1 MIVQH
6 PLLWCAMFLAAG
18 TLLGLVYPLPYYLL
32 LLCATL
38 AGCVLLQRHDRWH
51 DMLLLAAWLFIGCS
65 RAALCTDSGKDPV
78 WIDSIRE
85 DVRPTQ
91 RLLMERLMQAEVSP
105 KTLALSS
112 ALVLGNRE
120 TLTSDIK
127 NSYSQA
133 GVSHLLALSG
143 MHLGILYALFYLVFI
158 FPLRHSRWRWTALL
172 PLTVCIWGY
181 TVLTGLP
188 VSLVRAALM
197 LTFFSIMQLWH
208 YRTDPLHPWALS
220 AIIILLVS
228 PRQLAEISFQLSF
241 VAVFFL
247 IAVWS
252 FLSEKYPKT
261 RWVVKMLASSAIA
274 QIGTM
279 PLVIYYFHRIS
290 LLAPFLSIILIP
302 LTSAI
307 IYLTLLTLCMP
318 CAVLGWALD
327 TLAGMQERL
336 IGWANQVHWATS
348 TGIYPSLLYICLLYA
363 MFLLLTVLL
372 RTSRDFRD

>member
-1 MIVQH
+1 
-6 PLLWCAMFLAAG
+6 MFLAAG
-18 TLLGLVYPLPYYLL
+18 ILLGLAYPLPYYLP
-32 LLCATL
+32 LLCAIL
-38 AGCVLLQRHDRWH
+38 AGCTFMRRHERWH
-51 DMLLLAAWLFIGCS
+51 DMFLLAAWLLIGCS
-65 RAALCTDSGKDPV
+65 RAALCPDSGKDPA
-78 WIDSIRE
+78 WIDSLRE

-91 RLLMERLMQAEVSP
+91 RLIMERLKQADVSQ
-105 KTLALSS
+105 KTLELCS

-143 MHLGILYALFYLVFI
+143 MHLGILYALFYFVFI
-158 FPLRHSRWRWTALL
+158 FPLRHSRWRWAALL
-172 PLTVCIWGY
+172 PMTICIWGY
-181 TVLTGLP
+181 AILTGLP

-208 YRTDPLHPWALS
+208 YRTDPLHPWSLS
-220 AIIILLVS
+220 AMIILLVS
-228 PRQLAEISFQLSF
+228 PRQLAEIGFQLSF

-247 IAVWS
+247 NSVWS
-252 FLSEKYPKT
+252 FLSEKYTKS
-261 RWVVKMLASSAIA
+261 RWVVKMLASSTIA

-290 LLAPFLSIILIP
+290 LLAPLLNIILIP
-302 LTSAI
+302 LTSAT

-318 CAVLGWALD
+318 YAVLGWTLD
-327 TLAGMQERL
+327 TLVGMQERL
-336 IGWANQVHWATS
+336 IGWANQIYWATA
-348 TGIYPSLLYICLLYA
+348 TGVYPSLLYICLLYA
-363 MFLLLTVLL
+363 VFLLLTVLL

>member
-1 MIVQH
+1 
-6 PLLWCAMFLAAG
+6 MFLAAG
-18 TLLGLVYPLPYYLL
+18 ILLGLVYPLPYYLL
-32 LLCATL
+32 LLCATI
-38 AGCVLLQRHDRWH
+38 AGCLFLQCHDRWH
-51 DMLLLAAWLFIGCS
+51 DMFLLAAWLFIGCS
-65 RAALCTDSGKDPV
+65 RAALCTDSGRDPV

-91 RLLMERLMQAEVSP
+91 RMLMERLQQAEVSS
-105 KTLALSS
+105 KTLALCS

-133 GVSHLLALSG
+133 GVNHLLALSG

-158 FPLRHSRWRWTALL
+158 FPLRHSRWRWAMLL
-172 PLTVCIWGY
+172 PLSVCIWGY
-181 TVLTGLP
+181 AALTGLP

-208 YRTDPLHPWALS
+208 YRTDLLHPWSLS

-228 PRQLAEISFQLSF
+228 PRQLAEIGFQLSF
-241 VAVFFL
+241 IAVFFL

-252 FLSEKYPKT
+252 FLSEKYPKS

-274 QIGTM
+274 QISTM

-302 LTSAI
+302 LTSAT

-318 CAVLGWALD
+318 CAAFGWALD
-327 TLAGMQERL
+327 ALVGIQEWL
-336 IGWANQVHWATS
+336 IEWANQAHWATA
-348 TGIYPSLLYICLLYA
+348 TDVYPSLLYICLLYA